1 MHPHFLK
8 CAHDRPFRMIRVHK
22 LYDIISYD
30 THSTSVLIFIYF
42 WIVTHSSPSHSF
54 TVYSQINLNQL
65 DYYYYHF
72 HHHHRRRHLCH
83 HYYHSNERNS

>member
-8 CAHDRPFRMIRVHK
+8 CAHDRPFRMI
-22 LYDIISYD
+22 LECINCMISYD

-54 TVYSQINLNQL
+54 TVYSQ
-65 DYYYYHF
+65 
-72 HHHHRRRHLCH
+72 
-83 HYYHSNERNS
+83 ST